1 MLWQSAMPPLPQIQ
15 QMLARAVAAHR
26 AGNLAQAEFL
36 YRAVLQADSR
46 QFDALHM
53 LGVIEGQR
61 GNFAAGIEHLN
72 RALRIRP
79 EATDVLVNL
88 GRMQGELGNYS
99 DAEAT
104 YKRALALDPRSVL
117 AQNGLSIVLR
127 RQGRYDQALTHS
139 DGALKLA
146 PNYADAWSNRGN
158 ALFDLHRFD
167 DALADYDKAIA
178 LQRNHAQAHLGR
190 GNALSAL
197 MRYEAALAAYDRA
210 LALKPAY
217 EECFFGRGNVYFKLA
232 RFGEAL
238 AAYDSALAIK
248 PDYADCYIGQGDA
261 LNKLKRHEEA
271 YAAYAMA
278 FSLKPDLP
286 YAEGSRLNT
295 KLSLCRW
302 DDIDAECTHLIDAVR
317 AGERRSTPF
326 VLLALPATLAD
337 QLKCAQLWFS
347 DRCPD
352 PRPRP
357 LWRGEQYQHERIR
370 VAYLSPDF
378 RDHPVAL
385 LTAGM
390 FESHDRSR
398 FEIIG
403 VPVGPP
409 SDDWMRTRLRGAFD
423 RFLDVGT
430 QADKEIAQI
439 LREAEIDIAV
449 DLSGITENSRPAI
462 FAQRPAPVQIS
473 YLGYCGTMGAAFY
486 DYLLADRTAISQ
498 QDFEFFSEKVVWLPD
513 SFMVNDRTRRIGER
527 TPTRA
532 ELDLPENGFVF
543 CCFNQPYKINP
554 TMFGAWMRLLLAVDG
569 SVLWLRDHNAIAT
582 HNLRLEAARRGVAPE
597 RLVFAAS
604 VPNDA
609 DYLARQ
615 RQADLMLDTLNYNAH
630 TTACDALWAG
640 VPILTCM
647 GSTFAGRVAAG
658 LLRAVGLP
666 ELVTQSLADYEAL
679 ALKLAR
685 EPSLLGSLRV
695 RLARNRATC
704 PLFDTARFTRNI
716 ESAYTTIWERT
727 RRGESPQSFAVEAPV
742 S

>member
-1 MLWQSAMPPLPQIQ
+1 MPTSIPQTQ
-15 QMLARAVAAHR
+15 QLLARAVAAHR

-36 YRAVLQADSR
+36 YKLALQADKK

-53 LGVIEGQR
+53 LGLIEAQR
-61 GNFAAGIEHLN
+61 GNFAAGLTRIRE
-72 RALRIRP
+72 ALRVQPKSI
-79 EATDVLVNL
+79 EALINL
-88 GRMQGELGNYS
+88 GRMHGEVGNY
-99 DAEAT
+99 AEAVAA
-104 YKRALALDPRSVL
+104 YEKALTLDPRSVL
-117 AQNGLSIVLR
+117 AQNGLSIMLR

-139 DGALKLA
+139 HAALKLA

-158 ALFDLHRFD
+158 VLFDLHRFD
-167 DALADYDKAIA
+167 DALTDYDKAIA

-210 LALKPAY
+210 LVVKPAY

-248 PDYADCYIGQGDA
+248 PDYADCYIGRGDA
-261 LNKLKRHEEA
+261 LNKLKRREEA
-271 YAAYAMA
+271 YAAFAMA

-286 YAEGSRLNT
+286 YAEGSRLNA

-302 DDIDAECTHLIDAVR
+302 DDIDAECTHLIDTVR
-317 AGERRSTPF
+317 AGERRSAPF
-326 VLLALPATLAD
+326 VLLALPATPAD

-352 PRPRP
+352 PPPP
-357 LWRGEQYQHERIR
+357 LWRGEQYRHERIR
-370 VAYLSPDF
+370 VAYISPDY
-378 RDHPVAL
+378 RDHPVAF

-398 FEIIG
+398 FEVTGVSIG
-403 VPVGPP
+403 PDT
-409 SDDWMRTRLRGAFD
+409 DDAMRARLSRAFD
-423 RFLDVGT
+423 RFLNVPDQT
-430 QADKEIAQI
+430 DKAIGRT
-439 LREAEIDIAV
+439 LRELEIDIAV

-513 SFMVNDRTRRIGER
+513 SFIVNDRTRRIAER

-532 ELDLPENGFVF
+532 ELHLPENGFVF

-554 TMFGAWMRLLLAVDG
+554 TMFEAWMPLLQAVDG

-582 HNLRLEAARRGVAPE
+582 HNLCLEAARRGVAPE
-597 RLVFAAS
+597 RLVFAAF
-604 VPNDA
+604 VPQDA

-640 VPILTCM
+640 VPVLTCM
-647 GSTFAGRVAAG
+647 GSTFAGRVAGG

-685 EPSLLGSLRV
+685 EPSLLRSLKAT
-695 RLARNRATC
+695 LARNRENC

-716 ESAYTTIWERT
+716 ETAYTTMWERT
-727 RRGESPQSFAVEAPV
+727 RRGEPPQSFAVEPPV